1 MSDKFWV
8 VQFKDGAIMGF
19 VSGEKSQKTVAG
31 PFDTYDEAMEEKR
44 DWRRVGCIY
53 YGIRESEEKP
63 KDTSENYRFADA
75 DREFDDC
82 AGQGYNDY

>member
-1 MSDKFWV
+1 MPDKFWV
-8 VQFKDGAIMGF
+8 VEFKDEAIMGF

-31 PFDTYDEAMEEKR
+31 PFDEYDDAAKEKR

-53 YGIRESEEKP
+53 YGIRQSETKP
-63 KDTSENYRFADA
+63 KDTAEPYRFVDA

-82 AGQGYNDY
+82 AGQGHDDY